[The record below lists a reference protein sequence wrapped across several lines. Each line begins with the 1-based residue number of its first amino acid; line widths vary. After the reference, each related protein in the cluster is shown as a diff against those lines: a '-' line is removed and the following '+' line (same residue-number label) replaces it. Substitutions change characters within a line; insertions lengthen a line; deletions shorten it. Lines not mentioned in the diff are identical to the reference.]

1 MEDNGGGGVFNNGG
15 TLRLRSS
22 NVTQNAA
29 DGSLSGGGGVFSA
42 GGFLSVIDSSVSDT
56 QASLKGGGV
65 ELSGGDLF
73 VRGATIDS
81 NAALLELQ
89 IPGDI
94 STLGDI
100 DGNGGGI
107 HVSASNAS
115 IFVRDTLIAGNMAG
129 GDGGGI
135 WNQAGSTFRL
145 VESQVSN
152 NTAVGDDFFSFALN
166 GGRGGG
172 IFNNG
177 GTVSYTHL
185 TLPTKA

>member
-42 GGFLSVIDSSVSDT
+42 GGFLSVIDSSVSDN

-129 GDGGGI
+129 AI
-135 WNQAGSTFRL
+135 IS
-145 VESQVSN
+145 
-152 NTAVGDDFFSFALN
+152 
-166 GGRGGG
+166 
-172 IFNNG
+172 I
-177 GTVSYTHL
+177 
-185 TLPTKA
+185 